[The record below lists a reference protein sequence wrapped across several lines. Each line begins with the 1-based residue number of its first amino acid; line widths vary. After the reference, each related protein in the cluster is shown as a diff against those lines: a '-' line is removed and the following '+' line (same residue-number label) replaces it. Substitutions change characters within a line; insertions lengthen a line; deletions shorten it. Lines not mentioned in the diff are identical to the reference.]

1 MTVKLPRKSLLKT
14 NLFLSLGFL
23 GVAFLTSS
31 GVAQAAD
38 KPKYAT
44 EMPAGITAPAEVK
57 TRIGTLRTKDGF
69 PDKATIEKVY
79 DNLDF
84 QRGVQSML
92 VAMPAASLAGMRRG
106 LREFGPD
113 NQTVVMFDELMDSK
127 TLFLTANTTTVYNFG
142 WLNTKD
148 GPVVIE
154 VPPKVL
160 GCIDNAW
167 FKWVGD
173 VGVTGADKGKG
184 GKYLLLP
191 PDYKGAVPD
200 GYFVLRSQTYNHW
213 LFFRG
218 FLKDGKTAPA
228 VANIKKNLRIYPLSK
243 KDNPPAMN
251 LVNGSGK
258 YFNTIGSTD
267 FSFYE
272 DVNQVVQEEPVE
284 ASDPETLGLLASIG
298 IEKGKP
304 FKPDARMKKILT
316 EAAAVGN
323 ITART
328 LAYKS
333 RIPEA
338 YFYKDSAWN
347 TPFIGNS
354 YLFLSQKGV
363 RNLDARSYFFFY
375 ATGITP
381 AMAMKMVGKGSA
393 YAAAF
398 VDAKG
403 DPLDGS
409 KTYKVHL
416 PPNIPEK
423 NFWSFTLYDT
433 QSRSMLQTDQQF
445 PAVGS
450 DNKGMVV
457 NADTSVDVYFGP
469 KAPAGKE
476 NNWVQ
481 TDPGKGWSTIFRLY
495 GPLEP
500 WFDKTWRPGEI
511 ELVK

>member
-1 MTVKLPRKSLLKT
+1 MKSLNKLPILSVAV
-14 NLFLSLGFL
+14 FLC
-23 GVAFLTSS
+23 VACGSS
-31 GVAQAAD
+31 SAVQESDKAQM
-38 KPKYAT
+38 AT
-44 EMPAGITAPAEVK
+44 EMPAGIKAPAEVQ
-57 TRIGTLRTKDGF
+57 TRLGTLRTIDGF
-69 PDKATIEKVY
+69 PDSATIEKVY

-84 QRGVQSML
+84 QRGVQAVL
-92 VAMPAASLAGMRRG
+92 TAMPAASLSAMRKG

-113 NQTVVMFDELMDSK
+113 NQTVVMFEQLMDSK
-127 TLFLTANTTTVYNFG
+127 SLFLTANTTTIYNFM
-142 WLNTKD
+142 WLNIKD
-148 GPVVIE
+148 GPLVVE

-160 GCIDNAW
+160 GTIDDFW
-167 FKWVGD
+167 FHWVGD
-173 VGVTGADKGKG
+173 IGNTGPDKGQG

-191 PDYKGAVPD
+191 PGYKDSVPD
-200 GYFVLRSQTYNHW
+200 GYFVLRPPTYNNW
-213 LFFRG
+213 MFFRG
-218 FLKDGKTAPA
+218 FEVDGSTAPA
-228 VANIKKNLRIYPLSK
+228 VASAKKNLRIYPLSQ

-251 LVNGSGK
+251 FVNGSGK
-258 YFNTIGSTD
+258 FFNTIHSLD
-267 FSFYE
+267 YSVFE
-272 DVNQVVQEEPVE
+272 EVNEVVQEEPVE

-338 YFYKDSAWN
+338 YFYENSAWN
-347 TPFIGNS
+347 TPFVGGS
-354 YLFLSQKGV
+354 YQFLKEKGV
-363 RNLDARSYFFFY
+363 RNLDARTFFFFY

-381 AMAMKMVGKGSA
+381 AMAEVVIGKGSA
-393 YAAAF
+393 YAVAF

-403 DPLDGS
+403 DPFDGS
-409 KTYKVHL
+409 KNYKLHL

-423 NFWSFTLYDT
+423 NFWSFTLYDM

-445 PAVGS
+445 PSVS
-450 DNKGMVV
+450 SLTKGLVV
-457 NADTSVDVYFGP
+457 NPDKSVDIYFGP

-476 NNWVQ
+476 NNWMQ
-481 TDPGKGWSTIFRLY
+481 TMPGKGWSTIFRLY
-495 GPLEP
+495 SPLEP

-511 ELVK
+511 ELVE

>member
-1 MTVKLPRKSLLKT
+1 MKPGLV
-14 NLFLSLGFL
+14 LSLVCFGL
-23 GVAFLTSS
+23 ASYAPS
-31 GVAQAAD
+31 AAA
-38 KPKYAT
+38 KRPKMAT

-57 TRIGTLRTKDGF
+57 TRLGTLRTKDGF

-84 QRGVQSML
+84 QRGVQAML
-92 VAMPAASLAGMRRG
+92 VALPGASLVGMRRG

-113 NQTVVMFDELMDSK
+113 NQTVVMFDELMDSR

-142 WLNTKD
+142 WLNTKK
-148 GPVVIE
+148 GPLVIE

-160 GCIDNAW
+160 GCVDNFW
-167 FKWVGD
+167 FHWVGD
-173 VGVTGADKGKG
+173 IGVTGPDKGKG

-191 PDYKGAVPD
+191 PGYKGSVPD
-200 GYFVLRSQTYNHW
+200 GYFVMRSPTYNHW

-218 FLKDGKTAPA
+218 FLEDGSPAPA
-228 VANIKKNLRIYPLSK
+228 VASIKKNLRIYRLSEAA
-243 KDNPPAMN
+243 NPPAMN
-251 LVNGSGK
+251 FVNGSGK

-267 FSFYE
+267 YSFYE

-316 EAAAVGN
+316 EAAAVGDL
-323 ITART
+323 TART

-338 YFYKDSAWN
+338 YFYKNSAWN

-381 AMAMKMVGKGSA
+381 AMTEVMVGKGSA

-403 DPLDGS
+403 APLDGS
-409 KTYKVHL
+409 KTYKLHL
-416 PPNIPEK
+416 PPNIPDNK
-423 NFWSFTLYDT
+423 FWSFTLYDS

-445 PAVGS
+445 PSVGS
-450 DNKGMVV
+450 LTKGIVV
-457 NADTSVDVYFGP
+457 NPDKSVDVYFGP

-481 TDPGKGWSTIFRLY
+481 TVPGKGWSVIFRLY

-500 WFDKTWRPGEI
+500 WFNKTWRPGEI

>member
-1 MTVKLPRKSLLKT
+1 MNNFSMRT
-14 NLFLSLGFL
+14 NLLLSLASL
-23 GVAFLTSS
+23 GIAFFASS

-57 TRIGTLRTKDGF
+57 TRLGTLRTNDGF

-84 QRGVQSML
+84 QRGVQAVL
-92 VAMPAASLAGMRRG
+92 TAMPGASLSAIRKGIRG
-106 LREFGPD
+106 LGPD
-113 NQTVVMFDELMDSK
+113 NQTVVMFEDFMDSRS
-127 TLFLTANTTTVYNFG
+127 LFLTANTTTIYSLV
-142 WLNTKD
+142 WLNCKD
-148 GPVVIE
+148 GPLVIE
-154 VPPKVL
+154 VPPDVL
-160 GCIDNAW
+160 GPIDDFW
-167 FKWVGD
+167 FHWVSD
-173 VGVTGADKGKG
+173 VGITGPDKGKG
-184 GKYLLLP
+184 GKYLMLP
-191 PDYKGAVPD
+191 PGYTDAVPE
-200 GYFVLRSQTYNHW
+200 GYFVLRPPTFNN
-213 LFFRG
+213 LMFFRG
-218 FLKDGKTAPA
+218 FVVDGSTAPA
-228 VANIKKNLRIYPLSK
+228 VANAKKNLRIYPLAK
-243 KDNPPAMN
+243 KDNPPEMN
-251 LVNGSGK
+251 FVNASGK
-258 YFNTIGSTD
+258 YFNTIHSLD
-267 FSFYE
+267 YSFFE
-272 DVNQVVQEEPVE
+272 EVNQVVQEEPN
-284 ASDPETLGLLASIG
+284 AAMDPETLGLLASIG

-338 YFYKDSAWN
+338 YFYKNSAWN
-347 TPFIGNS
+347 TPFIGGS
-354 YLFLSQKGV
+354 YRFLKDDNYV
-363 RNLDARSYFFFY
+363 RDLDARTFFFFY

-381 AMAMKMVGKGSA
+381 AMAMKIIGKGSA

-403 DPLDGS
+403 DPLDGG

-416 PPNIPEK
+416 PPNVPEK

-445 PAVGS
+445 PSVGS
-450 DNKGMVV
+450 LTKGIKK
-457 NADTSVDVYFGP
+457 NADGSYDLYFGP

-481 TDPGKGWSTIFRLY
+481 TMPGKGWSTLLRLY
-495 GPLEP
+495 SPLKP
-500 WFDKTWRPGEI
+500 WYDKTWRPSEI

>member
-1 MTVKLPRKSLLKT
+1 
-14 NLFLSLGFL
+14 
-23 GVAFLTSS
+23 
-31 GVAQAAD
+31 
-38 KPKYAT
+38 
-44 EMPAGITAPAEVK
+44 MPAGITAPAEVK
-57 TRIGTLRTKDGF
+57 TRLGTLRTKDGF
-69 PDKATIEKVY
+69 PDKATLEKVF

-92 VAMPAASLAGMRRG
+92 VTMPGASLVGMRRG

-127 TLFLTANTTTVYNFG
+127 TLFLTANTTTIYNFA
-142 WLNTKD
+142 WLNTKK
-148 GPVVIE
+148 GPLVIE
-154 VPPKVL
+154 MPPKVL
-160 GCIDNAW
+160 GCIDNFW
-167 FKWVGD
+167 FRWVGD

-191 PDYKGAVPD
+191 PGYKGPVPD
-200 GYFVLRSQTYNHW
+200 GYFVLRSPTYGQW

-218 FLKDGKTAPA
+218 FIEDGKTAPA
-228 VANIKKNLRIYPLSK
+228 VASIKKNLRIYQLSEAA
-243 KDNPPAMN
+243 NPPAMN
-251 LVNGSGK
+251 FVNGSGK

-272 DVNQVVQEEPVE
+272 DVNELVQEEPVE

-316 EAAAVGN
+316 EAAEVGD
-323 ITART
+323 ITARA

-333 RIPEA
+333 RIPDA
-338 YFYKDSAWN
+338 YFYKNSAWN
-347 TPFIGNS
+347 SPFIDGS
-354 YLFLSQKGV
+354 YQFLKQKGV
-363 RNLDARSYFFFY
+363 RNLDARTYFHFY

-403 DPLDGS
+403 DPLDGG

-416 PPNIPEK
+416 PPKIPAK
-423 NFWSFTLYDT
+423 RFWSFTLYDN

-445 PAVGS
+445 PGVS
-450 DNKGMVV
+450 SLTKGMVV
-457 NADTSVDVYFGP
+457 NSDTSVDVYFGP
-469 KAPAGKE
+469 KAPAGME
-476 NNWVQ
+476 NNWIQ
-481 TDPGKGWSTIFRLY
+481 TGPGEGWSTIFRLY

>member
-1 MTVKLPRKSLLKT
+1 MNNFSMKT
-14 NLFLSLGFL
+14 NLLLSLASL
-23 GVAFLTSS
+23 GIAFFASS

-38 KPKYAT
+38 KPKMAT
-44 EMPAGITAPAEVK
+44 KMPAGITAPAEVK
-57 TRIGTLRTKDGF
+57 TRLGTLRTKDGF
-69 PDKATIEKVY
+69 PDKATLEKVF

-92 VAMPAASLAGMRRG
+92 VTMPGASLVGMRRG
-106 LREFGPD
+106 LREQGPD

-127 TLFLTANTTTVYNFG
+127 TLFLTANTTTIYNFA
-142 WLNTKD
+142 WLNTKK
-148 GPVVIE
+148 GPLVIE
-154 VPPKVL
+154 MPPKVL
-160 GCIDNAW
+160 GCIDNFW
-167 FKWVGD
+167 FRWVGD

-191 PDYKGAVPD
+191 PGYKGPVPE
-200 GYFVLRSQTYNHW
+200 GYFVLRSPTYGQW

-218 FLKDGKTAPA
+218 FIEDGKTAPA
-228 VANIKKNLRIYPLSK
+228 VASIKKNLRIYQLSEAA
-243 KDNPPAMN
+243 NPPAMN
-251 LVNGSGK
+251 FVNGSGK

-272 DVNQVVQEEPVE
+272 DVNELVQEEPVE

-316 EAAAVGN
+316 EAAEVGD
-323 ITART
+323 ITARA

-333 RIPEA
+333 RIPDA
-338 YFYKDSAWN
+338 YFYKNSAWN
-347 TPFIGNS
+347 SPFIDGS
-354 YLFLSQKGV
+354 YQFLKQKGV
-363 RNLDARSYFFFY
+363 RNLDARTYFHFY

-403 DPLDGS
+403 DPLDGG

-416 PPNIPEK
+416 PPKIPAK
-423 NFWSFTLYDT
+423 RFWSFTLYDN

-445 PAVGS
+445 PGVS
-450 DNKGMVV
+450 SLTKGMVV
-457 NADTSVDVYFGP
+457 NSDTSVDVYFGP
-469 KAPAGKE
+469 KAPAGME
-476 NNWVQ
+476 NNWIQ
-481 TDPGKGWSTIFRLY
+481 TGPGEGWSTIFRLY
-495 GPLEP
+495 GPLQP
-500 WFDKTWRPGEI
+500 WFDKTWRPSEI

>member
-1 MTVKLPRKSLLKT
+1 MTNLFIKT
-14 NLFLSLGFL
+14 NLFISLGFL
-23 GVAFLTSS
+23 GVAFLTPS
-31 GVAQAAD
+31 GVAQAAS

-44 EMPAGITAPAEVK
+44 EMPAGLKAPAEVK
-57 TRIGTLRTKDGF
+57 TRLGTLRTKDGF

-92 VAMPAASLAGMRRG
+92 IAMPGASLVGMRRG

-113 NQTVVMFDELMDSK
+113 NQTVVMFDELMDSRS
-127 TLFLTANTTTVYNFG
+127 LFLTANTTSVYNFG
-142 WLNTKD
+142 WLNTKK
-148 GPVVIE
+148 GPLVIE

-160 GCIDNAW
+160 GLIDNFW
-167 FKWVGD
+167 FRWVAD

-191 PDYKGAVPD
+191 PGYKDAVPD
-200 GYFVLRSQTYNHW
+200 GYHVLRSPTYNQW

-218 FLKDGKTAPA
+218 FEVDGSTAVA
-228 VANIKKNLRIYPLSK
+228 VANIKKNLRVYLLSE
-243 KDNPPAMN
+243 KDNPPKMN
-251 LVNGSGK
+251 LVNMSGK

-267 FSFYE
+267 YSFYE
-272 DVNQVVQEEPVE
+272 DINELVQEEPVE
-284 ASDPETLGLLASIG
+284 ASDPETLGLLATIG

-316 EAAAVGN
+316 EAAVVGD

-328 LAYKS
+328 LSYKS
-333 RIPEA
+333 RLKKA
-338 YFYKDSAWN
+338 YFYENSAWN
-347 TPFIGNS
+347 SPFIGGS
-354 YLFLSQKGV
+354 YQFLKQPGV
-363 RNLDARSYFFFY
+363 RNLDARTYFHFY

-381 AMAMKMVGKGSA
+381 AMAEVIIGKGSA

-403 DPLDGS
+403 DPLDGG

-416 PPNIPEK
+416 PPNIPARE
-423 NFWSFTLYDT
+423 FWSFDLYDS

-445 PAVGS
+445 PGVGS
-450 DNKGMVV
+450 QTKGIVA
-457 NADTSVDVYFGP
+457 NADKSYDVYFGP

-481 TDPGKGWSTIFRLY
+481 TMPGKGWNTIFRLY
-495 GPLEP
+495 GPLDP
-500 WFDKTWRPGEI
+500 WFKKTWRPSEI